1 MTCGWC
7 KGSPFTCCCK
17 FTEPRHSGL
26 QLGCG
31 GGGKQHWSRQHQSQ
45 AANPRPPTT
54 TVFLHI
60 SRSVFGE
67 YTRHSGARWDMS
79 LLAPYFLVQVAHCAW
94 CGFWWPGGGVCCWVQ
109 AIGQWKAGTRAPV
122 SPGGTSG
129 LVQQRPTLELG
140 PRAVLG
146 CTARIYQGI
155 TATPCPP
162 PVLRLILAR
171 REEEDSSAG
180 RRGETA
186 SNTVS
191 PTHTMHIILF
201 RVFTYRADDDYDA
214 RNAVEMFGDICRC
227 RRSCMCD
234 RVELFLAL
242 LALFAFLLHSD

>member
-7 KGSPFTCCCK
+7 TGSPYTCCCK
-17 FTEPRHSGL
+17 FTEPRQCGL

-60 SRSVFGE
+60 SRSVFGD

-79 LLAPYFLVQVAHCAW
+79 LLPGSLFPGAGGALRLVWFLVAW
-94 CGFWWPGGGVCCWVQ
+94 RRCLLLGASHWPMEGRHQSTSVTRRHQWPGAATAHFG
-109 AIGQWKAGTRAPV
+109 IR
-122 SPGGTSG
+122 
-129 LVQQRPTLELG
+129 

-146 CTARIYQGI
+146 CTGRIYQGI

-191 PTHTMHIILF
+191 PTHTMYIILF

-227 RRSCMCD
+227 RRSCMCG

-242 LALFAFLLHSD
+242 LAFLLHSD